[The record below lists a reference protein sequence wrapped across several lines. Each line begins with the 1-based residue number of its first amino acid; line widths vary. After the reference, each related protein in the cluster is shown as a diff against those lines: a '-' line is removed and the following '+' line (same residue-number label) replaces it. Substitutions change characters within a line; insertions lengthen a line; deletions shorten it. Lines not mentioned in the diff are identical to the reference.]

1 MIRTVTLNPALD
13 KTLEVNNFEIDAVNR
28 VSSVRIDA
36 GGKGIN
42 VSKLIKILGGRSKAF
57 GILCGRNGDY
67 IKEYLDRSGI
77 ENDFV
82 YAEGET
88 RTNLKIIDSIQ
99 HTNTDVNEPGPYV
112 PYDKIKEL
120 EQKVFGGIDE
130 NTVLVLS
137 GSIPKSVSTDIY
149 YRWLDKA
156 KKLKLRAILDC
167 DGELLKKGIKAAPYL
182 IKPNINELEELLG
195 RKVSSMDDMLKSARE
210 LLKSGIKV
218 VVLSLGSEGALFVK
232 DGCAIHAKGIK
243 IDVKSTVGAGDSMV
257 AALAFALDEGMSFE
271 KAAALS
277 AAAGTAKV
285 TTSGSQPPNMD
296 KIMSIERLIEFNYIK

>member
-13 KTLEVNNFEIDAVNR
+13 KTLEINNFEIDAVNR

-57 GILCGRNGDY
+57 GILSGRNGDY
-67 IKEYLDRSGI
+67 IKEYLDKAEI

-88 RTNLKIIDSIQ
+88 RTNLKIIDSIR
-99 HTNTDVNEPGPYV
+99 HTNTDINEPGPYV

-120 EQKVFGGIDE
+120 ERKIFGAIGE
-130 NTVLVLS
+130 NAVLVLS

-149 YRWLDKA
+149 YRWIDMA
-156 KKLKLRAILDC
+156 KKLKVRVVLDC
-167 DGELLKKGIKAAPYL
+167 DGELLKKGIKAEPYL

-195 RKVSSMDDMLKSARE
+195 RKVSGMDDMIKSARE
-210 LLKSGIKV
+210 LLRSGIEV
-218 VVLSLGSEGALFVK
+218 VVLSLGSDGAFFVK
-232 DGCAIHAKGIK
+232 DGCIIHAKGVRV
-243 IDVKSTVGAGDSMV
+243 DVKSTVGAGDSMV

-285 TTSGSQPPNMD
+285 TTSGSQPPSMD
-296 KIMSIERLIEFNYIK
+296 KIMSIERLVKLDYIK

>member
-13 KTLEVNNFEIDAVNR
+13 KTLEINNFEIDDVNR

-57 GILCGRNGDY
+57 GILSGRNGDY
-67 IKEYLDRSGI
+67 IKEYLDKAEI

-88 RTNLKIIDSIQ
+88 RTNLKIIDSIR
-99 HTNTDVNEPGPYV
+99 HTNTDINEPGPYV

-120 EQKVFGGIDE
+120 ERKIFGAIGE
-130 NTVLVLS
+130 NAVLVLS

-149 YRWLDKA
+149 YRWIDMA
-156 KKLKLRAILDC
+156 KKLKVRVVLDC
-167 DGELLKKGIKAAPYL
+167 DGELLKKGIKAEPYL

-195 RKVSSMDDMLKSARE
+195 RKVSGMDDMIKSARE
-210 LLKSGIKV
+210 LLRSGIEV
-218 VVLSLGSEGALFVK
+218 VVLSLGSDGALFVK
-232 DGCAIHAKGIK
+232 DGCIIHAKGVRV
-243 IDVKSTVGAGDSMV
+243 DVKSTVGAGDSMV

-285 TTSGSQPPNMD
+285 TTSGSQPPSMD
-296 KIMSIERLIEFNYIK
+296 KIMSIERLVKLDYIK